1 MIAHEPDYRLIPMSL
16 RRLTLQGGRFGEV
29 AVDPIDY
36 FMSIFV
42 GMSVGLVGLTYVFL

>member
-16 RRLTLQGGRFGEV
+16 RRLHCKGQVGEV